1 MALYADGKG
10 KYKNEYGELWKKL
23 VPQGGPAE
31 TKQGE
36 MVRLIGR
43 LASEYY
49 RNGNMN
55 WGNAF
60 NDMVVWLSNS
70 LNDSNVFSEKAID
83 QINKDLMKIQRNGET
98 GECGYVDN
106 EDEYDR
112 ITDYVVEWCM
122 ANEELVDNDSNLP
135 F

>member
-1 MALYADGKG
+1 MEKSGSQRG
-10 KYKNEYGELWKKL
+10 I
-23 VPQGGPAE
+23 AE

-36 MVRLIGR
+36 LVRVIGR

-55 WGNAF
+55 WGNGF
-60 NDMVVWLSNS
+60 NDMVVWMSNT
-70 LNDSNVFSEKAID
+70 LNDSSVFSEGAID
-83 QINKDLMKIQRNGET
+83 QINMDLMKIQRNGET
-98 GECGYVDN
+98 GECAYVDN

-112 ITDYVVEWCM
+112 ITDCVVEWCL
-122 ANEELVDNDSNLP
+122 ANEEPMDNDSKLS